1 MNVNETVIEKEIVDE
16 NERKSNNHDDKD
28 VESVIDFDKKLADIP
43 TEIDEN
49 GNEVMVFDDVMI
61 AKGSMRWEK
70 TLCAYF
76 VRYGMSVNELRH
88 NLRRMWSR
96 CGFKDIVDYNNGIY
110 FMKFNTDEGLEL
122 VYNNGPWM
130 VKNKPLIVQKWNIN
144 MCLDKNEPSIIP
156 LWIKICSV
164 PLEAWTIKGISDLAG
179 RVGKPLVMYVVTVF
193 MCKMGVGRVRFARV
207 LVEIYAN
214 KMLPIE
220 IEVVYKNGAKEEIC
234 RKTAFLVEVS
244 VVDFCSPFL
253 PFSDITTGSLGEQKS
268 TTETSTK
275 KAWRVHGEI
284 PSAMKRSANKYSVLE
299 LYDENDISELKEMK
313 NKEVAKRFIDQKK
326 VPTENDMQGW
336 NMDMIAYYNWNIR
349 GLGTS
354 DKQREVRNFIADEFL
369 SKETRDIWKDVQIHK
384 RIVGNNA
391 WIMMGD
397 MNVTLKSGEHSAR
410 KSSMTS
416 DMNESKD
423 CINNIEIEDV
433 VNSGLFYTW
442 TQNLFKAKPG
452 NTTGVL

>member
-1 MNVNETVIEKEIVDE
+1 
-16 NERKSNNHDDKD
+16 
-28 VESVIDFDKKLADIP
+28 
-43 TEIDEN
+43 
-49 GNEVMVFDDVMI
+49 MVFDDVMI

-130 VKNKPLIVQKWNIN
+130 VKNKPLIVQNWNIN
-144 MCLDKNEPSIIP
+144 MCLDKNEPSTIP

-164 PLEAWTIKGISDLAG
+164 PLEAWTIKGISDLAS

-234 RKTAFLVEVS
+234 RKTEH
-244 VVDFCSPFL
+244 VVMSEN
-253 PFSDITTGSLGEQKS
+253 GRKGEQKS

-336 NMDMIAYYNWNIR
+336 NMDMIAYYK

-369 SKETRDIWKDVQIHK
+369 SICAVLETHIKPKKLNKI
-384 RIVGNNA
+384 
-391 WIMMGD
+391 GD
-397 MNVTLKSGEHSAR
+397 SIFGSWYWYSNMQHCDKGEHSAR